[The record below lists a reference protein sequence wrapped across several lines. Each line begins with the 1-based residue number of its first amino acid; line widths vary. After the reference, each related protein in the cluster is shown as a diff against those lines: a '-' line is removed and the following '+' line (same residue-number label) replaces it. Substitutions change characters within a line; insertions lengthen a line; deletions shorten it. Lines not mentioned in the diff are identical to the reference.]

1 VERGCDAGRVSELGD
16 FLKSKR
22 AVIAPESVGLPAVGN
37 PRRVSGLRRE
47 EVAQLA
53 AMSVDHYTRL
63 EQGRVTTASDSVL
76 NGIAAALRL
85 TDAERTYLHVLAQ
98 PPARS
103 RPGGV
108 VDGGSGAG
116 LAGEAGGESV
126 GPLVRNLLGAMRDV
140 PVLVID
146 PRGDIVAW
154 NELAVA
160 LYFDFAELPFRERNM
175 IRMLFLE
182 PRVRGMHRNWDEV
195 ASASVARMRMSVGLI
210 PGDRRMAELVAELIE
225 RDADFRRLWGGH
237 RVLATDAFQK
247 SFDHPVVGP
256 LRLDWQALTVAAD
269 PDLTMVVFT
278 APAGSASAD
287 SLRMLG
293 SWAAS
298 KS

>member
-1 VERGCDAGRVSELGD
+1 MLDDVSELGD

-22 AVIAPESVGLPAVGN
+22 AATAPESVGLPAVGN

-53 AMSVDHYTRL
+53 AVSVDHYTRL

-76 NGIAAALRL
+76 NGIATALRL
-85 TDAERTYLHVLAQ
+85 TDAERAYLGILAQ
-98 PPARS
+98 PPTRS
-103 RPGGV
+103 PKDSCAGGAGGV
-108 VDGGSGAG
+108 C
-116 LAGEAGGESV
+116 
-126 GPLVRNLLGAMRDV
+126 PLVLDLLGAMRDV
-140 PVLVID
+140 PVLAID

-160 LYFDFAELPFRERNM
+160 LYFDFAEMPPAERNM

-182 PRVRGMHRNWDEV
+182 PRVRGMHRNFDEV
-195 ASASVARMRMSVGLI
+195 ASASVARMRMSAGLM
-210 PGDRRMAELVAELIE
+210 PGDRRMAELIGELLE

-237 RVLATDAFQK
+237 EVLATDAFRK
-247 SFDHPVVGP
+247 RFDHPVVGR
-256 LRLDWQALTVAAD
+256 LDLDWQALTVAAD
-269 PDLTMVVFT
+269 PDLTLVVFT
-278 APAGSASAD
+278 APAGTASAD

-298 KS
+298 RS

>member
-1 VERGCDAGRVSELGD
+1 MSKLGE

-22 AVIAPESVGLPAVGN
+22 AATAPESVGLPSVGN

-76 NGIAAALRL
+76 NGIATALRL
-85 TDAERTYLHVLAQ
+85 TEAERTYLGILAQ
-98 PPARS
+98 PPARP
-103 RPGGV
+103 RKEA
-108 VDGGSGAG
+108 DAG
-116 LAGEAGGESV
+116 RVV
-126 GPLVRNLLGAMRDV
+126 GPLVRDLLGAMRDV

-160 LYFDFAELPFRERNM
+160 LYFDFAELPAAERNM

-195 ASASVARMRMSVGLI
+195 AEVSVARMRMSVGLI
-210 PGDRRMAELVAELIE
+210 PGDRRMAEVVAELLE

-237 RVLATDAFQK
+237 RVLATDTFRK
-247 SFDHPVVGP
+247 LFDHPVAGP
-256 LRLDWQALTVAAD
+256 LELDWQALTVAAD
-269 PDLTMVVFT
+269 PDLTMIAFT
-278 APAGSASAD
+278 APAGSVTAD

-293 SWAAS
+293 SWSAS
-298 KS
+298 RTPG

>member
-1 VERGCDAGRVSELGD
+1 MSELGD

-22 AVIAPESVGLPAVGN
+22 SAVAPESVGLPPVGN

-85 TDAERTYLHVLAQ
+85 TEAERSYVRILAQ

-103 RPGGV
+103 RAESP
-108 VDGGSGAG
+108 SGA
-116 LAGEAGGESV
+116 EAVS
-126 GPLVRNLLGAMRDV
+126 PLVRDLLGAMKDT

-154 NELAVA
+154 NDLAVA
-160 LYFDFAELPFRERNM
+160 LYFDFAEMAPAERNM

-182 PRVRGMHRNWDEV
+182 PRVRGMHRNWEEV
-195 ASASVARMRMSVGLI
+195 AAASVARMRMSVGLT
-210 PGDRRMAELVAELIE
+210 PGDRRMAELVSELLE
-225 RDADFRRLWGGH
+225 RDADFRRWWGGH
-237 RVLATDAFQK
+237 EVLATDSFRK
-247 SFDHPVVGP
+247 SFDHPVVGR
-256 LRLDWQALTVAAD
+256 LLLDWQALTVAAD
-269 PDLTMVVFT
+269 PDLTLIVFT
-278 APAGSASAD
+278 APPGTATAD
-287 SLRMLG
+287 SLRMLA
-293 SWAAS
+293 SWAAG
-298 KS
+298 